1 MWKDLLVI
9 VIIINGYFMARVL
22 IKYIAELVESDK

>member
-9 VIIINGYFMARVL
+9 VIIINGYFIARVL